1 MSLILTIVGQVV
13 YSIKIAIPCEIDHSA
28 IYRFSIMQK
37 ANGNNSLLKN
47 DKTYS
52 TYTFNVTNIYQD
64 IHIFEYMNG
73 NKVLILG
80 GGSGGLATA
89 GRLKELLGD
98 KISVTVIDKQRSFV
112 LGFSLLRV
120 MTGEKSEQEV
130 TVPKEKVS
138 QKGIAFINTEVN
150 RIDVENGNI
159 GTDQGEFAYDYLVI
173 ALGAELAPEKV
184 PGFESAFHMYT
195 LEDAKKL
202 RDALSSFRG
211 GSIRLV
217 VSSTPFKCPPAPYEA
232 AMLIDGY
239 LRSKSLH
246 DKTDIQIFTPEPQ
259 PMPIAGPEVGNR
271 VVSML
276 NEKGIGFHSNIKVS
290 IIDGSS
296 KEAVFENGA
305 REKYDL
311 LIAIPPHT
319 SPKVVRESS
328 GDLADA
334 ASGWIPVDPKNMQ
347 TKHDRVYAIGDVAA
361 IKLPSGMMLPKAATF
376 AFGQAE
382 IVAFNIASLVL
393 GTETRSWDGF
403 GECFIETGSGRAG
416 YGSGSFYASPKPVIN
431 LQIPSKE
438 LRERKD
444 AWGNY
449 WTKRLVA

>member
-1 MSLILTIVGQVV
+1 M
-13 YSIKIAIPCEIDHSA
+13 
-28 IYRFSIMQK
+28 
-37 ANGNNSLLKN
+37 NKN
-47 DKTYS
+47 
-52 TYTFNVTNIYQD
+52 I
-64 IHIFEYMNG
+64 
-73 NKVLILG
+73 LILG

-98 KISVTVIDKQRSFV
+98 KISVTVIDKQSSFV

-120 MTGEKSEQEV
+120 MTGEKTEQEV
-130 TVPKEKVS
+130 TVPKEKLC
-138 QKGIAFINTEVN
+138 QKGIRFVNTEVSE
-150 RIDVENGNI
+150 IDFKSGIVR
-159 GTDQGEFAYDYLVI
+159 TDQGEIAYDYLVI

-184 PGFESAFHMYT
+184 PGFESVFHMYT

-211 GSIRLV
+211 GLIRLI

-232 AMLIDGY
+232 AMLIDDY
-239 LRSKSLH
+239 LRSKGLR
-246 DKTDIQIFTPEPQ
+246 DKSDIEIFTPEPS
-259 PMPIAGPEVGNR
+259 PMPIAGPEVGNK

-276 NEKGIGFHSNIKVS
+276 KEKGIGFHNNTKVSSIDGNIKEV
-290 IIDGSS
+290 
-296 KEAVFENGA
+296 VFEHGT

-319 SPKVVRESS
+319 SPKVIRESS

-334 ASGWIPVDPKNMQ
+334 ASGWIPVDPRNMQ
-347 TKHDRVYAIGDVAA
+347 TKYDRVYAIGDVTM

-382 IVAFNIASLVL
+382 IVAFNIASSIL

-403 GECFIETGSGRAG
+403 GECFIETGSRSAG
-416 YGSGSFYASPKPVIN
+416 YGSGSFYSTPKPVIN
-431 LQIPSKE
+431 LQMPSKE

-449 WTKRLVA
+449 WTKKLVA

>member
-1 MSLILTIVGQVV
+1 M
-13 YSIKIAIPCEIDHSA
+13 
-28 IYRFSIMQK
+28 
-37 ANGNNSLLKN
+37 NSN
-47 DKTYS
+47 
-52 TYTFNVTNIYQD
+52 
-64 IHIFEYMNG
+64 
-73 NKVLILG
+73 VLILG
-80 GGSGGLATA
+80 GGSGGLASA

-130 TVPKEKVS
+130 TVPKDKVG
-138 QKGIAFINTEVN
+138 QKDIKFINTEVN
-150 RIDVENGNI
+150 GIDVKNGI
-159 GTDQGEFAYDYLVI
+159 VRTGQGEFGYDYLVV
-173 ALGAELAPEKV
+173 ALGAELAPERV

-195 LEDAKKL
+195 LEDAKRL
-202 RDALSSFRG
+202 RNALSSFRG

-232 AMLIDGY
+232 AMLIDDY
-239 LRSKSLH
+239 LRRKGLRDKS
-246 DKTDIQIFTPEPQ
+246 DVQIFTPEPL
-259 PMPIAGPEVGNR
+259 PMPIAGPEVGNT

-276 NEKGIGFHSNIKVS
+276 NEKGIGFHNNVKIS

-296 KEAVFENGA
+296 KQIVFENGT

-319 SPKVVRESS
+319 SPKVVRESPS
-328 GDLADA
+328 LADA
-334 ASGWIPVDPKNMQ
+334 TSGWIYVDPKNMQ
-347 TKHDRVYAIGDVAA
+347 TKHDRVYAIGDVTAV
-361 IKLPSGMMLPKAATF
+361 KLQSGMMLPKAATF

-382 IVAFNIASLVL
+382 IVAFNIASSVL

-403 GECFIETGSGRAG
+403 GECFIETGSGNAG
-416 YGSGSFYASPKPVIN
+416 YGSGSFYSSPKPVIN
-431 LQIPSKE
+431 LQMPSKE

>member
-1 MSLILTIVGQVV
+1 MNSN
-13 YSIKIAIPCEIDHSA
+13 KI
-28 IYRFSIMQK
+28 
-37 ANGNNSLLKN
+37 
-47 DKTYS
+47 
-52 TYTFNVTNIYQD
+52 
-64 IHIFEYMNG
+64 
-73 NKVLILG
+73 LILG
-80 GGSGGLATA
+80 GGSGGLAIA

-120 MTGEKSEQEV
+120 MTGEKTEQEV
-130 TVPKEKVS
+130 TVPKEKVN
-138 QKGIAFINTEVN
+138 QKGIKFINTEVN
-150 RIDVENGNI
+150 GI
-159 GTDQGEFAYDYLVI
+159 GVKNSIVRTGQGEFGYDYLVI

-202 RDALSSFRG
+202 RDALSYFKG
-211 GSIRLV
+211 GSIRLII
-217 VSSTPFKCPPAPYEA
+217 SSTPFKCPPAPYEA
-232 AMLIDGY
+232 AMLIDDY
-239 LRSKSLH
+239 LRSKGLR
-246 DKTDIQIFTPEPQ
+246 DKSDIQIFTPEPQ

-276 NEKGIGFHSNIKVS
+276 NEKGIGFHNNTKVS
-290 IIDGSS
+290 SIDGSS
-296 KEAVFENGA
+296 KQIVFENGT

-319 SPKVVRESS
+319 CPKVVKESS

-334 ASGWIPVDPKNMQ
+334 SGWISVDPRNMQ

-361 IKLPSGMMLPKAATF
+361 VKLPSGMMLPKAATF

-382 IVAFNIASLVL
+382 IVASNIASSVL

-403 GECFIETGSGRAG
+403 GECFIETGSGNAG

>member
-1 MSLILTIVGQVV
+1 
-13 YSIKIAIPCEIDHSA
+13 
-28 IYRFSIMQK
+28 
-37 ANGNNSLLKN
+37 
-47 DKTYS
+47 
-52 TYTFNVTNIYQD
+52 
-64 IHIFEYMNG
+64 MNE

-89 GRLKELLGD
+89 GRLKELLGN

-112 LGFSLLRV
+112 LGFSLLRI

-138 QKGIAFINTEVN
+138 QKGIKFINTEVN
-150 RIDVENGNI
+150 RIDVNNGI
-159 GTDQGEFAYDYLVI
+159 VTTGQGEFAYNYLVV

-211 GSIRLV
+211 GSIRLII
-217 VSSTPFKCPPAPYEA
+217 SSTPFKCPPAPYEA
-232 AMLIDGY
+232 AMLIDDY
-239 LRSKSLH
+239 LRSKGLR
-246 DKTDIQIFTPEPQ
+246 DKSDIQIFTPEPQ
-259 PMPIAGPEVGNR
+259 PMPIAGPEVGNT
-271 VVSML
+271 VISML
-276 NEKGIGFHSNIKVS
+276 NEKGIGFHNNAKVS
-290 IIDGSS
+290 SIDGSS
-296 KEAVFENGA
+296 KQIVFENGT

-319 SPKVVRESS
+319 SPKVVRES
-328 GDLADA
+328 DLADA

-347 TKHDRVYAIGDVAA
+347 TRHDRVYAIGDVAA
-361 IKLPSGMMLPKAATF
+361 VKLPSSGMMLPKAATF

-382 IVAFNIASLVL
+382 IVASNIASLAL

-403 GECFIETGSGRAG
+403 GECFIETGSGNAG
-416 YGSGSFYASPKPVIN
+416 YGSGSFYSSPRPVIN

-438 LRERKD
+438 LRERKE

>member
-1 MSLILTIVGQVV
+1 M
-13 YSIKIAIPCEIDHSA
+13 
-28 IYRFSIMQK
+28 
-37 ANGNNSLLKN
+37 NS
-47 DKTYS
+47 
-52 TYTFNVTNIYQD
+52 
-64 IHIFEYMNG
+64 

-98 KISVTVIDKQRSFV
+98 KVSVTVIDKQRSFV

-120 MTGEKSEQEV
+120 MTGEKTEQEV
-130 TVPKEKVS
+130 TVSKEKVS
-138 QKGIAFINTEVN
+138 QKGIKFINTEVN
-150 RIDVENGNI
+150 GIDVKNSI
-159 GTDQGEFAYDYLVI
+159 VTTSQGEFAYDYLVI

-211 GSIRLV
+211 GSIRLI

-232 AMLIDGY
+232 AMLIDDY
-239 LRSKSLH
+239 LRSKGLR
-246 DKTDIQIFTPEPQ
+246 DKSDIQIFTPEPL
-259 PMPIAGPEVGNR
+259 PMPIAGPEVGNT

-276 NEKGIGFHSNIKVS
+276 NEKRIGFHNNTKVS
-290 IIDGSS
+290 LIDDSS
-296 KEAVFENGA
+296 KQIIFENGT

-319 SPKVVRESS
+319 SPKVIRESS
-328 GDLADA
+328 SGLAD
-334 ASGWIPVDPKNMQ
+334 ASGWISVDPKKMQ
-347 TKHDRVYAIGDVAA
+347 TTHDRVYAIGDVAA
-361 IKLPSGMMLPKAATF
+361 VKLSSGMMLPKAATF

-382 IVAFNIASLVL
+382 IVASNISSSVL

-403 GECFIETGSGRAG
+403 GECFIETGSGNAG
-416 YGSGSFYASPKPVIN
+416 YGSGNFYSSPKPVIN
-431 LQIPSKE
+431 LQMPSKE

>member
-1 MSLILTIVGQVV
+1 M
-13 YSIKIAIPCEIDHSA
+13 
-28 IYRFSIMQK
+28 
-37 ANGNNSLLKN
+37 NSN
-47 DKTYS
+47 
-52 TYTFNVTNIYQD
+52 
-64 IHIFEYMNG
+64 
-73 NKVLILG
+73 VLILG
-80 GGSGGLATA
+80 GGSGGLASA

-98 KISVTVIDKQRSFV
+98 KVSVTVIDKQRSFV

-138 QKGIAFINTEVN
+138 QKGIKFINTEVN
-150 RIDVENGNI
+150 GMDVKNGI
-159 GTDQGEFAYDYLVI
+159 VTTGQGEFGYDYLVV
-173 ALGAELAPEKV
+173 ALGAELAPERV

-195 LEDAKKL
+195 LEDAKRL

-232 AMLIDGY
+232 AMLIDDY
-239 LRSKSLH
+239 LRRKGLRDKS
-246 DKTDIQIFTPEPQ
+246 DIQIFTPEPL
-259 PMPIAGPEVGNR
+259 PMPIAGPEVGNT

-276 NEKGIGFHSNIKVS
+276 NEKGIVFHNNVKIS

-296 KEAVFENGA
+296 KQIVFENGT

-319 SPKVVRESS
+319 SPKVVRESPS
-328 GDLADA
+328 LADA
-334 ASGWIPVDPKNMQ
+334 TSGWIYVDPKNMQ
-347 TKHDRVYAIGDVAA
+347 TKHDRVYAIGDVAT

-382 IVAFNIASLVL
+382 IVAFNIASSVL

-403 GECFIETGSGRAG
+403 GECFIETGSGNAG
-416 YGSGSFYASPKPVIN
+416 YGSGSFYSSPKPVIN
-431 LQIPSKE
+431 LQMPSKE

>member
-1 MSLILTIVGQVV
+1 M
-13 YSIKIAIPCEIDHSA
+13 
-28 IYRFSIMQK
+28 
-37 ANGNNSLLKN
+37 NSN
-47 DKTYS
+47 
-52 TYTFNVTNIYQD
+52 
-64 IHIFEYMNG
+64 E
-73 NKVLILG
+73 VLILG

-98 KISVTVIDKQRSFV
+98 KISITVIDKQRSFV
-112 LGFSLLRV
+112 MGFSLLRV
-120 MTGEKSEQEV
+120 MTGERTEQEV

-138 QKGIAFINTEVN
+138 QKGIKFINTEVN
-150 RIDVENGNI
+150 RIDVNNGI
-159 GTDQGEFAYDYLVI
+159 VRTDQGEFVYDYLVV
-173 ALGAELAPEKV
+173 ALGAELAPEKI

-232 AMLIDGY
+232 AMLIDDH
-239 LRSKSLH
+239 LRNKGLRDKS
-246 DKTDIQIFTPEPQ
+246 DIQIFTPEPQ
-259 PMPIAGPEVGNR
+259 PMPIAGPEVGNM

-276 NEKGIGFHSNIKVS
+276 NEKGIGFHSNTKVS
-290 IIDGSS
+290 LIDGSS
-296 KEAVFENGA
+296 KQIVFENSS

-319 SPKVVRESS
+319 TPKVIRES
-328 GDLADA
+328 GGLADA
-334 ASGWIPVDPKNMQ
+334 SEWISVDPKNMQ
-347 TKHDRVYAIGDVAA
+347 TKYDRVYAIGDVAA
-361 IKLPSGMMLPKAATF
+361 VKLPSGMMLPKAATF

-382 IVAFNIASLVL
+382 IVASNIASSVL
-393 GTETRSWDGF
+393 GTEARNWDGF
-403 GECFIETGSGRAG
+403 GECFIETGSGNAA
-416 YGSGSFYASPKPVIN
+416 YGSGSFYSSPKPVIN

-444 AWGNY
+444 VWGNY

>member
-1 MSLILTIVGQVV
+1 M
-13 YSIKIAIPCEIDHSA
+13 
-28 IYRFSIMQK
+28 
-37 ANGNNSLLKN
+37 NSN
-47 DKTYS
+47 
-52 TYTFNVTNIYQD
+52 
-64 IHIFEYMNG
+64 E
-73 NKVLILG
+73 VLILG

-98 KISVTVIDKQRSFV
+98 KINITVIDKQRSFV
-112 LGFSLLRV
+112 MGFSLLRV
-120 MTGEKSEQEV
+120 MTGEKTEQEV

-138 QKGIAFINTEVN
+138 QKGIKFINTEVN
-150 RIDVENGNI
+150 RIDVNNGI
-159 GTDQGEFAYDYLVI
+159 VRTDQGEFVYDYLVV
-173 ALGAELAPEKV
+173 ALGAELAPEKI

-232 AMLIDGY
+232 AMLIDDH
-239 LRSKSLH
+239 LRNKGLRDKS
-246 DKTDIQIFTPEPQ
+246 DIQIFTPEPQ
-259 PMPIAGPEVGNR
+259 PMPIAGPEVGNT

-276 NEKGIGFHSNIKVS
+276 NEKGIGFHSNTKVS
-290 IIDGSS
+290 LIDGSS
-296 KEAVFENGA
+296 KQIVFENGS

-319 SPKVVRESS
+319 TPKVIRES
-328 GDLADA
+328 GGLADA
-334 ASGWIPVDPKNMQ
+334 SEWISVDPKNMQ

-361 IKLPSGMMLPKAATF
+361 VKLPSGMMLPKAATF

-382 IVAFNIASLVL
+382 IVASNIASSVL
-393 GTETRSWDGF
+393 GTEARNWDGF
-403 GECFIETGSGRAG
+403 GECFIETGSGNAA
-416 YGSGSFYASPKPVIN
+416 YGSGSFYSSPKPVIN

-444 AWGNY
+444 VWGNY

>member
-1 MSLILTIVGQVV
+1 M
-13 YSIKIAIPCEIDHSA
+13 
-28 IYRFSIMQK
+28 
-37 ANGNNSLLKN
+37 NN
-47 DKTYS
+47 
-52 TYTFNVTNIYQD
+52 
-64 IHIFEYMNG
+64 

-98 KISVTVIDKQRSFV
+98 NVNVTVIDKQTSFV
-112 LGFSLLRV
+112 MGFSLLRV
-120 MTGEKSEQEV
+120 MTSEKTEQEV
-130 TVPKEKVS
+130 TFPKEKVS
-138 QKGIAFINTEVN
+138 QKGIKFINTEVN
-150 RIDVENGNI
+150 GIDVKNGI
-159 GTDQGEFAYDYLVI
+159 VRTGQGESAYDYLVI

-232 AMLIDGY
+232 AMLIDDY
-239 LRSKSLH
+239 LRSKGLR
-246 DKTDIQIFTPEPQ
+246 DKSDIQIFTPEPL
-259 PMPIAGPEVGNR
+259 PMPIAGPEIGNT

-276 NEKGIGFHSNIKVS
+276 NEKGIGFHNNAKVS
-290 IIDGSS
+290 LIDGSS
-296 KEAVFENGA
+296 KQIVFENGT
-305 REKYDL
+305 REKYEL

-319 SPKVVRESS
+319 SPKVVRES
-328 GDLADA
+328 GLAD

-361 IKLPSGMMLPKAATF
+361 VKLPSGMMLPKAATF

-382 IVAFNIASLVL
+382 IVASNIASSVL

-403 GECFIETGSGRAG
+403 GECFIETGSGNAA
-416 YGSGSFYASPKPVIN
+416 YGSGSFYSSPKPVIN

-444 AWGNY
+444 VWGNY

>member
-1 MSLILTIVGQVV
+1 
-13 YSIKIAIPCEIDHSA
+13 
-28 IYRFSIMQK
+28 
-37 ANGNNSLLKN
+37 
-47 DKTYS
+47 
-52 TYTFNVTNIYQD
+52 
-64 IHIFEYMNG
+64 MNE

-89 GRLKELLGD
+89 GRLKELLGN

-112 LGFSLLRV
+112 LGFSLLRI

-138 QKGIAFINTEVN
+138 QKGIKFINTEVN
-150 RIDVENGNI
+150 RIDVNNGI
-159 GTDQGEFAYDYLVI
+159 VTTGQGEFAYNYLVV

-195 LEDAKKL
+195 LEDAQKL

-211 GSIRLV
+211 GSIRLII
-217 VSSTPFKCPPAPYEA
+217 SSTPFKCPPAPYEA
-232 AMLIDGY
+232 AMLIDDY
-239 LRSKSLH
+239 LRSKGLR
-246 DKTDIQIFTPEPQ
+246 DKSDIQIFTPEPQ
-259 PMPIAGPEVGNR
+259 PMPIAGPEVGNT
-271 VVSML
+271 VISML
-276 NEKGIGFHSNIKVS
+276 NEKGIGFHNNAKVYS
-290 IIDGSS
+290 IDGSS
-296 KEAVFENGA
+296 KQIVFETGT

-319 SPKVVRESS
+319 SPKVVRES
-328 GDLADA
+328 DLADA
-334 ASGWIPVDPKNMQ
+334 ASGWIPIDSKNMQ
-347 TKHDRVYAIGDVAA
+347 TRHDRVYAIGDVAA
-361 IKLPSGMMLPKAATF
+361 VKLPSSGMMLPKAATF

-382 IVAFNIASLVL
+382 IVASNIASLVL

-403 GECFIETGSGRAG
+403 GECFIETGSGNAG

>member
-1 MSLILTIVGQVV
+1 M
-13 YSIKIAIPCEIDHSA
+13 
-28 IYRFSIMQK
+28 
-37 ANGNNSLLKN
+37 NSN
-47 DKTYS
+47 
-52 TYTFNVTNIYQD
+52 
-64 IHIFEYMNG
+64 E
-73 NKVLILG
+73 VLILG

-98 KISVTVIDKQRSFV
+98 KISITVIDKQRSFV
-112 LGFSLLRV
+112 MGFSLLRV
-120 MTGEKSEQEV
+120 MTGERTEQEV

-138 QKGIAFINTEVN
+138 QKGIKFINTEVN
-150 RIDVENGNI
+150 RIDVNNGI
-159 GTDQGEFAYDYLVI
+159 VRTDQGEFVYDYLVV
-173 ALGAELAPEKV
+173 ALGAELAPEKI

-232 AMLIDGY
+232 AMLIDDH
-239 LRSKSLH
+239 LRNKGLRDKS
-246 DKTDIQIFTPEPQ
+246 DIQIFTPEPQ
-259 PMPIAGPEVGNR
+259 PMPIAGPEVGNM

-276 NEKGIGFHSNIKVS
+276 NEKGIGFHSNTKVS
-290 IIDGSS
+290 LIDGSS
-296 KEAVFENGA
+296 KQIVFENGS

-319 SPKVVRESS
+319 TPKVIRES
-328 GDLADA
+328 GGLADA
-334 ASGWIPVDPKNMQ
+334 SEWISVDPKNMQ
-347 TKHDRVYAIGDVAA
+347 TKYDRVYAIGDVAA
-361 IKLPSGMMLPKAATF
+361 VKLPSGMMLPKAATF

-382 IVAFNIASLVL
+382 IVASNIASSVL
-393 GTETRSWDGF
+393 GTETRNWDGF
-403 GECFIETGSGRAG
+403 GECFIETGSGNAA
-416 YGSGSFYASPKPVIN
+416 YGSGSFYSSPKPVIN

-444 AWGNY
+444 VWGNY

>member
-1 MSLILTIVGQVV
+1 M
-13 YSIKIAIPCEIDHSA
+13 
-28 IYRFSIMQK
+28 
-37 ANGNNSLLKN
+37 NN
-47 DKTYS
+47 
-52 TYTFNVTNIYQD
+52 
-64 IHIFEYMNG
+64 

-98 KISVTVIDKQRSFV
+98 KVSVTVIDKQRSFV

-120 MTGEKSEQEV
+120 MTGEKTEQDV
-130 TVPKEKVS
+130 TVSKEKVS
-138 QKGIAFINTEVN
+138 QKGIKFINTEVN
-150 RIDVENGNI
+150 GIDVENGI
-159 GTDQGEFAYDYLVI
+159 IRTGQGEFAYDYLVL

-184 PGFESAFHMYT
+184 PGLESAFHMYT

-202 RDALSSFRG
+202 RDTLFSFRG

-232 AMLIDGY
+232 TMLIDDY
-239 LRSKSLH
+239 LRSKGLR
-246 DKTDIQIFTPEPQ
+246 DKSDIQIFTPEPQ
-259 PMPIAGPEVGNR
+259 PMPIAGPEVGNT

-276 NEKGIGFHSNIKVS
+276 NEKGIGFHNNTKVS
-290 IIDGSS
+290 SIDGSS
-296 KEAVFENGA
+296 KQIVFENGT
-305 REKYDL
+305 REEYDL

-319 SPKVVRESS
+319 SPKVIRESS
-328 GDLADA
+328 GNLAD
-334 ASGWIPVDPKNMQ
+334 ASGWISVDPKNMQ
-347 TKHDRVYAIGDVAA
+347 SKHDRVYAIGDVAA
-361 IKLPSGMMLPKAATF
+361 VKLPSGMMLPKAATF

-382 IVAFNIASLVL
+382 IVASNIASSVI

-403 GECFIETGSGRAG
+403 GECFIETGSGNAG
-416 YGSGSFYASPKPVIN
+416 YGSGSFYSLPKPVIN
-431 LQIPSKE
+431 LQPPSKE

>member
-1 MSLILTIVGQVV
+1 M
-13 YSIKIAIPCEIDHSA
+13 
-28 IYRFSIMQK
+28 
-37 ANGNNSLLKN
+37 NSN
-47 DKTYS
+47 
-52 TYTFNVTNIYQD
+52 
-64 IHIFEYMNG
+64 E
-73 NKVLILG
+73 VLILG

-98 KISVTVIDKQRSFV
+98 KISITVIDKQRSFV
-112 LGFSLLRV
+112 MGFSLLRV
-120 MTGEKSEQEV
+120 MTGEKTEQEV

-138 QKGIAFINTEVN
+138 QKGIKFINTEVN
-150 RIDVENGNI
+150 RIDVNNGI
-159 GTDQGEFAYDYLVI
+159 VRTDQGEFVYDYLVV
-173 ALGAELAPEKV
+173 ALGAELAPEKI

-232 AMLIDGY
+232 AMLIDDH
-239 LRSKSLH
+239 LRNKGLRDKS
-246 DKTDIQIFTPEPQ
+246 DIQIFTPEPQ
-259 PMPIAGPEVGNR
+259 PMPIAGPEVGNT

-276 NEKGIGFHSNIKVS
+276 NEKGIGFHSNTKVS
-290 IIDGSS
+290 LIDGSS
-296 KEAVFENGA
+296 KQIVFENGS

-319 SPKVVRESS
+319 TPKVIRES
-328 GDLADA
+328 GGLTDA
-334 ASGWIPVDPKNMQ
+334 SEWISVDPKNMQ

-361 IKLPSGMMLPKAATF
+361 VKLPSGMMLPKAATF

-382 IVAFNIASLVL
+382 IVASNIASSVL
-393 GTETRSWDGF
+393 GTEARNWDGF
-403 GECFIETGSGRAG
+403 GECFIETGSGNAA
-416 YGSGSFYASPKPVIN
+416 YGSGSFYSSPKPMIN

-444 AWGNY
+444 VWGNY

>member
-1 MSLILTIVGQVV
+1 VLQILLR
-13 YSIKIAIPCEIDHSA
+13 YSYI
-28 IYRFSIMQK
+28 
-37 ANGNNSLLKN
+37 
-47 DKTYS
+47 
-52 TYTFNVTNIYQD
+52 
-64 IHIFEYMNG
+64 EYMNG
-73 NKVLILG
+73 NSVLILG
-80 GGSGGLATA
+80 GGSGGLANA

-130 TVPKEKVS
+130 TVPKDKVR
-138 QKGIAFINTEVN
+138 QKGIRFINTEVN
-150 RIDVENGNI
+150 MIDIKNGI
-159 GTDQGEFAYDYLVI
+159 VHTGQGEFAYDYLVI

-211 GSIRLV
+211 GSIRLII
-217 VSSTPFKCPPAPYEA
+217 SSTPFKCPPAPYEA
-232 AMLIDGY
+232 AMLIDDY
-239 LRSKSLH
+239 LRSKGFRDRS
-246 DKTDIQIFTPEPQ
+246 DIQIFTPEPQ
-259 PMPIAGPEVGNR
+259 PMPIAGPEVGNT

-276 NEKGIGFHSNIKVS
+276 NEKEIGFHNNTKVS
-290 IIDGSS
+290 SIDGSS
-296 KEAVFENGA
+296 KQIVFEDGT

-319 SPKVVRESS
+319 SPKVVRES
-328 GDLADA
+328 DLADA

-347 TKHDRVYAIGDVAA
+347 TMHDRVYAIGDVAA
-361 IKLPSGMMLPKAATF
+361 VKLPSGMMLPKAATF

-382 IVAFNIASLVL
+382 IVASNIASLVL

-403 GECFIETGSGRAG
+403 GECFIETGSGNAG

>member
-1 MSLILTIVGQVV
+1 MNDDWMIWCGL
-13 YSIKIAIPCEIDHSA
+13 SA
-28 IYRFSIMQK
+28 ACTHTSPKLLAAWFTVFS
-37 ANGNNSLLKN
+37 AT
-47 DKTYS
+47 D
-52 TYTFNVTNIYQD
+52 IYQH
-64 IHIFEYMNG
+64 IHIFEYMNS
-73 NKVLILG
+73 NTVLILG
-80 GGSGGLATA
+80 GGSGGLAAA

-98 KISVTVIDKQRSFV
+98 RVNVTVIDKQSSFV
-112 LGFSLLRV
+112 MGFSLLRV
-120 MTGEKSEQEV
+120 MTGEKTEQEV
-130 TVPKEKVS
+130 TVPKEKIS
-138 QKGIAFINTEVN
+138 HKGIKFINTEVN
-150 RIDVENGNI
+150 GIDLKNGI
-159 GTDQGEFAYDYLVI
+159 VRTGQGEFAYDYLVI

-211 GSIRLV
+211 GSVRLV

-232 AMLIDGY
+232 AMLIDDY
-239 LRSKSLH
+239 LRSKGLR
-246 DKTDIQIFTPEPQ
+246 DKSDIQIFTPEPQ

-276 NEKGIGFHSNIKVS
+276 NEKGIGFHNNAKVS
-290 IIDGSS
+290 LIDGSS
-296 KEAVFENGA
+296 KQIVFENGT

-319 SPKVVRESS
+319 SPKVIRESS

-334 ASGWIPVDPKNMQ
+334 SGWISVDPKNMQ

-361 IKLPSGMMLPKAATF
+361 VKLLSSGMMLPKAATF

-382 IVAFNIASLVL
+382 IVASNIASSVL

-403 GECFIETGSGRAG
+403 GECFIETGSGNAA
-416 YGSGSFYASPKPVIN
+416 YGSGSFYSSPKPVIN

-438 LRERKD
+438 LRERKEV
-444 AWGNY
+444 WGNY

>member
-1 MSLILTIVGQVV
+1 
-13 YSIKIAIPCEIDHSA
+13 
-28 IYRFSIMQK
+28 
-37 ANGNNSLLKN
+37 
-47 DKTYS
+47 
-52 TYTFNVTNIYQD
+52 
-64 IHIFEYMNG
+64 MNE

-80 GGSGGLATA
+80 GGSGGLAAA
-89 GRLKELLGD
+89 GRLKELLGN

-112 LGFSLLRV
+112 LGFSLLRI

-138 QKGIAFINTEVN
+138 QKGIKFINTEVN
-150 RIDVENGNI
+150 RIDVNNGI
-159 GTDQGEFAYDYLVI
+159 VTTGQGEFAYNYLVV

-211 GSIRLV
+211 GSIRLII
-217 VSSTPFKCPPAPYEA
+217 SCTPFKCPPAPYEA
-232 AMLIDGY
+232 AMLIDDY
-239 LRSKSLH
+239 LRSKGLR
-246 DKTDIQIFTPEPQ
+246 DKSDIQIFTPEPQ
-259 PMPIAGPEVGNR
+259 PMPIAGPEVGNT
-271 VVSML
+271 VISML
-276 NEKGIGFHSNIKVS
+276 NEKGIGFHNNAKVS
-290 IIDGSS
+290 SIDGSS
-296 KEAVFENGA
+296 KQIVFENGT

-319 SPKVVRESS
+319 SPKVVRES
-328 GDLADA
+328 DLSDA

-347 TKHDRVYAIGDVAA
+347 TRHDRVYAIGDVAA
-361 IKLPSGMMLPKAATF
+361 VKLPSSGMMLPKAATF

-382 IVAFNIASLVL
+382 IVASNIASLVL

-403 GECFIETGSGRAG
+403 GECFIETGSGNAG

>member
-1 MSLILTIVGQVV
+1 
-13 YSIKIAIPCEIDHSA
+13 
-28 IYRFSIMQK
+28 
-37 ANGNNSLLKN
+37 
-47 DKTYS
+47 
-52 TYTFNVTNIYQD
+52 
-64 IHIFEYMNG
+64 MNE

-89 GRLKELLGD
+89 GRLKELLGN

-112 LGFSLLRV
+112 LGFSLLRI

-130 TVPKEKVS
+130 TVSKEKVS
-138 QKGIAFINTEVN
+138 QKGIKFINTEVN
-150 RIDVENGNI
+150 RIDVNNGI
-159 GTDQGEFAYDYLVI
+159 VTTGQGEFAYNYLVV

-211 GSIRLV
+211 GSIRLII
-217 VSSTPFKCPPAPYEA
+217 SSTPFKCPPAPYEA
-232 AMLIDGY
+232 AMLIDDY
-239 LRSKSLH
+239 LRSKGLR
-246 DKTDIQIFTPEPQ
+246 DKSDIQIFTPEPQ
-259 PMPIAGPEVGNR
+259 PMPIAGPEVGDT
-271 VVSML
+271 VISML
-276 NEKGIGFHSNIKVS
+276 NEKGIGFHNNAKVS
-290 IIDGSS
+290 SIDGSS
-296 KEAVFENGA
+296 KQIVFENGT

-319 SPKVVRESS
+319 SPKVVKES
-328 GDLADA
+328 DLADA
-334 ASGWIPVDPKNMQ
+334 ASGWIPIDSKNMQ
-347 TKHDRVYAIGDVAA
+347 TRHDRVYAIGDVAA
-361 IKLPSGMMLPKAATF
+361 VKLPSSGMMLPKAATF

-382 IVAFNIASLVL
+382 IVASNIASLVL

-403 GECFIETGSGRAG
+403 GECFIETGSGNAG

>member
-1 MSLILTIVGQVV
+1 M
-13 YSIKIAIPCEIDHSA
+13 
-28 IYRFSIMQK
+28 
-37 ANGNNSLLKN
+37 NKN
-47 DKTYS
+47 
-52 TYTFNVTNIYQD
+52 
-64 IHIFEYMNG
+64 
-73 NKVLILG
+73 VLILG

-98 KISVTVIDKQRSFV
+98 KISITVLDKQKNFV

-120 MTGEKSEQEV
+120 MTGEKTEQEV
-130 TVPKEKVS
+130 TVTKDKVS
-138 QKGIAFINTEVN
+138 QKGIKFVNTEVSE
-150 RIDVENGNI
+150 IDVKKGLVR
-159 GTDQGEFAYDYLVI
+159 TDQGEFGYDYLVI

-195 LEDAKKL
+195 LEDAKRL
-202 RDALSSFRG
+202 RDAISSFRG

-217 VSSTPFKCPPAPYEA
+217 VSSTPFRCPPAPYEA
-232 AMLIDGY
+232 AMLIDDY
-239 LRSKSLH
+239 LRSKSLR
-246 DKTDIQIFTPEPQ
+246 DKTDIQIFTPEPL
-259 PMPIAGPEVGNR
+259 PMPIAGPEVGNK

-276 NEKGIGFHSNIKVS
+276 DDKGIGFHSNIKVS
-290 IIDGSS
+290 TIDGIS
-296 KEAVFENGA
+296 KEVVFEDGS

-319 SPKVVRESS
+319 SPSVIREGS

-334 ASGWIPVDPKNMQ
+334 ASGWIPVDSRNMQ

-382 IVAFNIASLVL
+382 IVAFNIASSVL

-403 GECFIETGSGRAG
+403 GECFIETGSGSAG
-416 YGSGSFYASPKPVIN
+416 YGSGSFYSTPKPVIN
-431 LQIPSKE
+431 LQMPSKE
-438 LRERKD
+438 LRDRKD

-449 WTKRLVA
+449 WTKRLVS

>member
-1 MSLILTIVGQVV
+1 M
-13 YSIKIAIPCEIDHSA
+13 
-28 IYRFSIMQK
+28 
-37 ANGNNSLLKN
+37 NSN
-47 DKTYS
+47 
-52 TYTFNVTNIYQD
+52 
-64 IHIFEYMNG
+64 E
-73 NKVLILG
+73 VLILG

-98 KISVTVIDKQRSFV
+98 KINITVIDKQRSFV
-112 LGFSLLRV
+112 MGFSLLRV
-120 MTGEKSEQEV
+120 MTGEKTEQEV

-138 QKGIAFINTEVN
+138 QKGIKFINTEVN
-150 RIDVENGNI
+150 RIDVNNGI
-159 GTDQGEFAYDYLVI
+159 VRTDQGEFVYDYLVV
-173 ALGAELAPEKV
+173 ALGAELAPEKI

-232 AMLIDGY
+232 AMLIDDH
-239 LRSKSLH
+239 LRNKGLRDKS
-246 DKTDIQIFTPEPQ
+246 DIQIFTPEPQ
-259 PMPIAGPEVGNR
+259 PMPIAGPEVGNA

-276 NEKGIGFHSNIKVS
+276 NEKGIGFHSNTKVS
-290 IIDGSS
+290 LIDGSS
-296 KEAVFENGA
+296 KQIVFENGS

-319 SPKVVRESS
+319 TPKVIRES
-328 GDLADA
+328 GGLADA
-334 ASGWIPVDPKNMQ
+334 SEWISVDPKNMQ

-361 IKLPSGMMLPKAATF
+361 VKLPSGMMLPKAATF

-382 IVAFNIASLVL
+382 IVASNIASSVL
-393 GTETRSWDGF
+393 GTEARNWDGF
-403 GECFIETGSGRAG
+403 GECFIETGSGNAA
-416 YGSGSFYASPKPVIN
+416 YGSGSFYSSPKPVIN

-444 AWGNY
+444 VWGNY

>member
-1 MSLILTIVGQVV
+1 M
-13 YSIKIAIPCEIDHSA
+13 
-28 IYRFSIMQK
+28 
-37 ANGNNSLLKN
+37 NSN
-47 DKTYS
+47 
-52 TYTFNVTNIYQD
+52 
-64 IHIFEYMNG
+64 E
-73 NKVLILG
+73 VLILG

-98 KISVTVIDKQRSFV
+98 KISITVIDKQRSFV
-112 LGFSLLRV
+112 MGFSLLRV
-120 MTGEKSEQEV
+120 MTGEKTEQEV

-138 QKGIAFINTEVN
+138 QKGIKFINTEVN
-150 RIDVENGNI
+150 RIDVNNGI
-159 GTDQGEFAYDYLVI
+159 VRTDQGEFVYDYLVV
-173 ALGAELAPEKV
+173 ALGAELAPEKI

-232 AMLIDGY
+232 AMLIDDH
-239 LRSKSLH
+239 LRNKGLRDKS
-246 DKTDIQIFTPEPQ
+246 DIQIFTPEPQ
-259 PMPIAGPEVGNR
+259 PMPIAGPEVGNM

-276 NEKGIGFHSNIKVS
+276 NEKGIGFHSNTKVS
-290 IIDGSS
+290 LIDGSS
-296 KEAVFENGA
+296 KQIVFENGS

-319 SPKVVRESS
+319 TPKVIRES
-328 GDLADA
+328 GGLADA
-334 ASGWIPVDPKNMQ
+334 SEWISVDPKNMQ
-347 TKHDRVYAIGDVAA
+347 TKYYRVYAIGDVAA
-361 IKLPSGMMLPKAATF
+361 VKLPSGMMLPKAATF

-382 IVAFNIASLVL
+382 IVASNIASSVL
-393 GTETRSWDGF
+393 GTEARNWDGF
-403 GECFIETGSGRAG
+403 GECFIETGSGNAA
-416 YGSGSFYASPKPVIN
+416 YGSGSFYSSPKPVIN

-444 AWGNY
+444 VCGNY

>member
-1 MSLILTIVGQVV
+1 M
-13 YSIKIAIPCEIDHSA
+13 
-28 IYRFSIMQK
+28 
-37 ANGNNSLLKN
+37 NS
-47 DKTYS
+47 
-52 TYTFNVTNIYQD
+52 
-64 IHIFEYMNG
+64 

-98 KISVTVIDKQRSFV
+98 NVNVTVIDKQTSFV
-112 LGFSLLRV
+112 MGFSLLRV
-120 MTGEKSEQEV
+120 MTSEKTEQEV
-130 TVPKEKVS
+130 TFPKEKVS
-138 QKGIAFINTEVN
+138 QKGIKFINTEVN
-150 RIDVENGNI
+150 GIDVKNGI
-159 GTDQGEFAYDYLVI
+159 VRTGQGESAYDYLVI

-232 AMLIDGY
+232 AMLIDDY
-239 LRSKSLH
+239 LRSKGLR
-246 DKTDIQIFTPEPQ
+246 DKSDIQIFTPEPL
-259 PMPIAGPEVGNR
+259 PMPIAGPKVGNT
-271 VVSML
+271 VVFML
-276 NEKGIGFHSNIKVS
+276 NEKGIGFHNNAKVS
-290 IIDGSS
+290 LIDGSS
-296 KEAVFENGA
+296 KQIVFENGT
-305 REKYDL
+305 REKYEL

-319 SPKVVRESS
+319 SPKVVRET
-328 GDLADA
+328 GLAD

-361 IKLPSGMMLPKAATF
+361 VKLPSGMMLPKAATF

-382 IVAFNIASLVL
+382 IVASNIASSVL

-403 GECFIETGSGRAG
+403 GECFIETGSGNAA
-416 YGSGSFYASPKPVIN
+416 YGSGSFYSSPKPVIN

-444 AWGNY
+444 VWGNY

>member
-1 MSLILTIVGQVV
+1 M
-13 YSIKIAIPCEIDHSA
+13 
-28 IYRFSIMQK
+28 
-37 ANGNNSLLKN
+37 NSN
-47 DKTYS
+47 
-52 TYTFNVTNIYQD
+52 
-64 IHIFEYMNG
+64 E
-73 NKVLILG
+73 VLILG

-98 KISVTVIDKQRSFV
+98 KISITVIDKQRSFV
-112 LGFSLLRV
+112 MGFSLLRV
-120 MTGEKSEQEV
+120 MTGEKTEQEV

-138 QKGIAFINTEVN
+138 QKGIKFINTEVN
-150 RIDVENGNI
+150 RIDVNNGI
-159 GTDQGEFAYDYLVI
+159 VRTDQGEFVYDYLVV
-173 ALGAELAPEKV
+173 ALGAELAPEKI

-232 AMLIDGY
+232 AMLIDDH
-239 LRSKSLH
+239 LRNKGLRDKS
-246 DKTDIQIFTPEPQ
+246 DIQIFTPEPQ
-259 PMPIAGPEVGNR
+259 PMPIAGPEVGNT

-276 NEKGIGFHSNIKVS
+276 NEKGIGFHSNTKVS
-290 IIDGSS
+290 LIDGSS
-296 KEAVFENGA
+296 KHIVFENGS

-319 SPKVVRESS
+319 TPKVIRES
-328 GDLADA
+328 GGLADA
-334 ASGWIPVDPKNMQ
+334 SEWISVDPKNMQ

-361 IKLPSGMMLPKAATF
+361 VKLPSGMMLPKAATF

-382 IVAFNIASLVL
+382 IVASNIASSVL
-393 GTETRSWDGF
+393 GTEARNWDGF
-403 GECFIETGSGRAG
+403 GECFIETGSGNAA
-416 YGSGSFYASPKPVIN
+416 YGSGSFYSSPKPMIN

-444 AWGNY
+444 VWGNY

>member
-1 MSLILTIVGQVV
+1 
-13 YSIKIAIPCEIDHSA
+13 
-28 IYRFSIMQK
+28 
-37 ANGNNSLLKN
+37 
-47 DKTYS
+47 
-52 TYTFNVTNIYQD
+52 
-64 IHIFEYMNG
+64 MNE

-89 GRLKELLGD
+89 GRLKELLGN

-112 LGFSLLRV
+112 LGFSLLRI

-138 QKGIAFINTEVN
+138 QKGIKFINTEVN
-150 RIDVENGNI
+150 RIDVNNGI
-159 GTDQGEFAYDYLVI
+159 VTTGQGEFAYNYLVV

-211 GSIRLV
+211 GSIRLII
-217 VSSTPFKCPPAPYEA
+217 SSSPFKCPPAPYEA
-232 AMLIDGY
+232 AMLIDDY
-239 LRSKSLH
+239 LRSKGLR
-246 DKTDIQIFTPEPQ
+246 DKSDIQIFTPEPQ
-259 PMPIAGPEVGNR
+259 PMPIAGPEVGNT
-271 VVSML
+271 VISML
-276 NEKGIGFHSNIKVS
+276 NEKGIGFHNNAKVS
-290 IIDGSS
+290 SIDGSS
-296 KEAVFENGA
+296 KQIVFENGT

-319 SPKVVRESS
+319 SPKVVRES
-328 GDLADA
+328 DLADA

-347 TKHDRVYAIGDVAA
+347 TRHDRVYAIGDVAA
-361 IKLPSGMMLPKAATF
+361 VKLPSSGMMLPKAATF

-382 IVAFNIASLVL
+382 IVASNIASLVL

-403 GECFIETGSGRAG
+403 GECFIETGSGNAG